1 MKGRWAKYVLGGLII
16 ALLAGCES
24 RPTDKGQQYKDGK
37 LTQPFALV
45 NNPNAKN
52 KPVNGQDFAQQVSEI
67 SKVSPSLYA
76 KHRETYQAIFQWMV
90 SGAEGVQLTKHKINA
105 YQMEGVDNFGN
116 VQFTGYY
123 TPVIHARHT
132 KQGEFKYP
140 LYSMP
145 GKTKKMRRLPDR
157 AGIYAGALDG
167 LGLELAYSNSLVDNF
182 MMEVQGSAYV
192 DFGDGTPLVF
202 FAYSGKNGRA
212 YHSVGKVLI
221 DRNEVPREEMSM
233 QAIKKWTDEHSEAE
247 VRELLEQNP
256 SFVFFKPRHSAPVKG
271 ASAVPLV
278 AKASVASDKTL
289 IPPGT
294 TILAEVPLLDNQGK
308 FTGKYEM
315 RLMIALDV
323 GGAIKGHHFD
333 IYQGVGDEAG
343 HAAGFYNHYGRVWV
357 LSTPA
362 DIANDLPS
370 VKL

>member
-1 MKGRWAKYVLGGLII
+1 MKGRWAKYILGGLVI

-24 RPTDKGQQYKDGK
+24 LPTDRGQQYKDGK
-37 LTQPFALV
+37 LTHPFELV
-45 NNPNAKN
+45 NSPNAKN

-67 SKVSPSLYA
+67 SRVSPSLYA
-76 KHRETYQAIFQWMV
+76 KHRDTYQAIFKWMV
-90 SGAEGVQLTKHKINA
+90 SGAEGAQLANYKIDA

-123 TPVIHARHT
+123 TPIIHARHT
-132 KQGEFKYP
+132 KQGAFKYP

-145 GKTKKMRRLPDR
+145 RKTKKMRRLPDR
-157 AGIYAGALDG
+157 ARIYAGALDG

-182 MMEVQGSAYV
+182 MMEVQGSAYI

-202 FAYSGKNGRA
+202 FAYAGKNGRV

-221 DRNEVPREEMSM
+221 DRNEVPREQMSM
-233 QAIKKWTDEHSEAE
+233 QAIKKWAEEHSQAE
-247 VRELLEQNP
+247 VKELLAQNP
-256 SFVFFKPRHSAPVKG
+256 SFVFFKPKHSAPVKG
-271 ASAVPLV
+271 ASAVSLV
-278 AKASVASDKTL
+278 AKASVASDKIL

-315 RLMIALDV
+315 RLMISLDV

-343 HAAGFYNHYGRVWV
+343 QAAGFYNHYGRVWV
-357 LSTPA
+357 LSTQPDA
-362 DIANDLPS
+362 THDLS
-370 VKL
+370 AAK